1 MKIDELNEILDS
13 TELYLANLMKEEKF
27 KYYPARE
34 GLTNYGKNLE
44 LGFSTFA
51 IKILKM
57 INKVE
62 EYEIDLWVNYIN
74 SFQSLEYENIQN
86 NFFVDPQLADSY
98 NNVTSSTALKDSA
111 KKVINLFSKK
121 YDTNEIKF
129 RKAVNAETKQ
139 AVSTLFEIGHS
150 NEKVIH
156 IDKGDNQI
164 LKDLKDL
171 NWETPWSAG
180 GQFSTYCVYTATQ
193 NWGIESL
200 LKKFISELVS
210 SETGSYYTNL
220 PKTSR
225 EVING
230 AMKVISGLDWIE
242 QEIHYPNQLI
252 DFCLKNKPI
261 LEGCDIVDYVY
272 VLYKCS
278 QQVNY
283 KKQEINRVL
292 NETLHDLI
300 QLYKQDEKGFS
311 YFKGKSQTYYYGV
324 EITKGNDCA
333 DIQSTTLCV
342 WAIVMILHN
351 NESLES
357 RYNLIKP

>member
-1 MKIDELNEILDS
+1 MKIIELNEILDS
-13 TELYLANLMKEEKF
+13 TEEYLTSLTKKEKF
-27 KYYPARE
+27 KYYPAKE
-34 GLTNYGKNLE
+34 GLTPYGENLE

-57 INKVE
+57 INKIQ
-62 EYEIDLWVNYIN
+62 EYEIDLWVEYIN
-74 SFQSLEYENIQN
+74 SFQGIEHKNIQN
-86 NFFVDPQLADSY
+86 NFFVDPFLVESY
-98 NNVTSSTALKDSA
+98 DNITLSSTLKDST
-111 KKVINLFSKK
+111 KKVINIFSNK

-139 AVSTLFEIGHS
+139 AVSSLIEIGHK
-150 NEKVIH
+150 NKQVIE
-156 IDKGDNQI
+156 INKDENQL

-180 GQFSTYCVYTATQ
+180 GQFSTYCVYTASQ
-193 NWGIESL
+193 NWGIEPL

-220 PKTSR
+220 PKTNR
-225 EVING
+225 EIING

-242 QEIHYPNQLI
+242 QEIHYPERLI
-252 DFCLKNKPI
+252 DFCLKNKPV

-278 QQVNY
+278 QQVDY
-283 KKQEINRVL
+283 KKQEINKVL
-292 NETLHDLI
+292 NETLDDLI
-300 QLYKQDEKGFS
+300 QLYKKDEKGFS
-311 YFKGKSQTYYYGV
+311 YFKGKSQTFYYGV
-324 EITKGNDCA
+324 EITKGHDCA

-357 RYNLIKP
+357 KYNLIKP

>member
-13 TELYLANLMKEEKF
+13 TELYLANLTKEENF

-34 GLTNYGKNLE
+34 GLTTYGKNLE

-57 INKVE
+57 INKIE
-62 EYEIDLWVNYIN
+62 EYEIDLWVDYIN

-98 NNVTSSTALKDSA
+98 NNVTSSTGLKDSA
-111 KKVINLFSKK
+111 KKVINLFSNK

-150 NEKVIH
+150 NEKVIQ
-156 IDKGDNQI
+156 IDKSENQI

-180 GQFSTYCVYTATQ
+180 GQFSTYCVYTASQ

-242 QEIHYPNQLI
+242 QEIHYPKQLI

-283 KKQEINRVL
+283 KKQEINGVL

-342 WAIVMILHN
+342 WAIVMILQN